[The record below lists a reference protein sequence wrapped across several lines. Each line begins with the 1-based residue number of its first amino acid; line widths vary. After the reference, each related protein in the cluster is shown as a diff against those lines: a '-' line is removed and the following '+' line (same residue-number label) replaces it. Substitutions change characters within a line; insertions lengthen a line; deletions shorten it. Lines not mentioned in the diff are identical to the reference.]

1 MMWLVRGDGGES
13 GSIPEAPSRVPGDMG
28 HGGSSTRAAG
38 ALDNPANP
46 EGKEEGWKYGSFSF
60 VLVQY
65 VFSIICST
73 I

>member
-1 MMWLVRGDGGES
+1 
-13 GSIPEAPSRVPGDMG
+13 MG
-28 HGGSSTRAAG
+28 HGGGSTGAAG

-65 VFSIICST
+65 VLSIIFNT
-73 I
+73 IFS